1 MKKYEILTYFGFII
15 FSFVGML
22 IHIRLMIETDRP
34 IHFFCTLLWMV
45 VSICLVTI
53 LKRGLVK

>member
-1 MKKYEILTYFGFII
+1 MKNSVFLTYFGFFI
-15 FSFVGML
+15 FSLLGML

-45 VSICLVTI
+45 ICLCLATI
-53 LKRGLVK
+53 MRRGMIK